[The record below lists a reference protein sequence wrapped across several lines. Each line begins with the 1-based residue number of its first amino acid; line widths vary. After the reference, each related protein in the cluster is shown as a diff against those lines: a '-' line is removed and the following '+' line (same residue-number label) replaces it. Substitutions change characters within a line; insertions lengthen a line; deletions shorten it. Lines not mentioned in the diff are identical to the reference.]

1 MCRTDNETT
10 EIAVRAS
17 FADVTTSAT
26 RVLVIGGSRVARRV
40 RAKHCRRALARF
52 DSEGSADHP
61 RSDRAAAE
69 VEMGSLQDLAP
80 EPQFEERRLHPPG
93 VATLRLSTQHAGLRS
108 PARERTGRAHKRG
121 GHRDGSN
128 TIHPFAFE
136 RVSRGLLSV
145 VLLSGTPGR

>member
-10 EIAVRAS
+10 EIADRPG

-61 RSDRAAAE
+61 RSDRAAAQ

-93 VATLRLSTQHAGLRS
+93 GATLRLSTQHPGLRS
-108 PARERTGRAHKRG
+108 PARERTGAAHKRG
-121 GHRDGSN
+121 RDRKRATS
-128 TIHPFAFE
+128 IHPLAF
-136 RVSRGLLSV
+136 
-145 VLLSGTPGR
+145 

>member
-61 RSDRAAAE
+61 RSDRAASQ

-108 PARERTGRAHKRG
+108 PARERTGGAHKRG
-121 GHRDGSN
+121 WHTDRSN
-128 TIHPFAFE
+128 TIHPIAI
-136 RVSRGLLSV
+136 SRGNRGPPSV
-145 VLLSGTPGR
+145 VLFSRHPVR